1 MAAACCLTRRLA
13 SLFWLGSGAKVAVA
27 IGGVRF
33 GEAGERCYVTS
44 CHPQNQSADREAFD
58 AASASSLRLSFQRV
72 LPCMPSSDRLRFLLG
87 SGKMDIDYIPQKKCP
102 QTHCFWARLFVNPP
116 I

>member
-1 MAAACCLTRRLA
+1 MAAACWLTRRLA

-33 GEAGERCYVTS
+33 GEAGERCYMTS

-58 AASASSLRLSFQRV
+58 AASASSLAAFLSTCTTLHAKFR
-72 LPCMPSSDRLRFLLG
+72 PITFNFLLG
-87 SGKMDIDYIPQKKCP
+87 KMDYIPQKKCP

>member
-1 MAAACCLTRRLA
+1 MAAACWLTRRLA

-33 GEAGERCYVTS
+33 GEAGERCYMTS

-58 AASASSLRLSFQRV
+58 AASASSLAAFLSTSTRYLACQV
-72 LPCMPSSDRLRFLLG
+72 QT
-87 SGKMDIDYIPQKKCP
+87 DY
-102 QTHCFWARLFVNPP
+102 V
-116 I
+116 